1 MSLGFK
7 LCKVCWILTCF
18 LFNSCNLQRMRISP
32 DQHEKG
38 HGKWWWS
45 SRSPEREKRVNIC
58 SLVHMVRQ
66 HRAPKKGLSKSHKE
80 AVERNITSIYQ
91 NGRESTPLR
100 PRLKVEW
107 RSWCWVRNCWRM
119 YKRCTLRLPLDKKSV
134 IPKSN
139 LDCGEMW
146 SSWSMKRRFNR
157 RTYERLAT
165 R

>member
-66 HRAPKKGLSKSHKE
+66 HRAPKKGLSKSRKE
-80 AVERNITSIYQ
+80 AVTKEHYPPLPKW
-91 NGRESTPLR
+91 GRIHSSETLA
-100 PRLKVEW
+100 KVEW
-107 RSWCWVRNCWRM
+107 RISWRIRNCRRM